1 MALAPI
7 LQARHMPASA
17 LTSREMTSTLRYVVL
32 KAGLQTGHLF
42 TCCTACDVTAAHL
55 SDACLSGE

>member
-7 LQARHMPASA
+7 QARHMPASA

-42 TCCTACDVTAAHL
+42 TCRRLRCPRAL
-55 SDACLSGE
+55 SIACLSGDVGE